1 MLVDAEGGFD
11 IGLDVGG
18 GFGFDVVGGFE
29 FEDNG
34 VGAVIVSNRVLTGVL
49 GPAPTTV
56 DVVMAKP
63 IS

>member
-1 MLVDAEGGFD
+1 VLVDAEGGFD
-11 IGLDVGG
+11 IGLNVGG
-18 GFGFDVVGGFE
+18 GFGFDVVRGFE

-34 VGAVIVSNRVLTGVL
+34 IGAVIVSNGVLTGVL

>member
-1 MLVDAEGGFD
+1 VLVDAEGGFD

-18 GFGFDVVGGFE
+18 GFGFDVVGEFE

-34 VGAVIVSNRVLTGVL
+34 IGAVIVSNGVLTRVL